1 MSKRFIPAN
10 HIIQW
15 DHPKLDIV
23 VQFFVDDDYIE
34 VEHVFGYVYG
44 KQCIASLFHLDRL
57 IDDFQAS
64 TAYDD
69 YMDRLRA

>member
-1 MSKRFIPAN
+1 
-10 HIIQW
+10 
-15 DHPKLDIV
+15 

-34 VEHVFGYVYG
+34 VENVFGYVYG

-57 IDDFQAS
+57 IDDFQSS